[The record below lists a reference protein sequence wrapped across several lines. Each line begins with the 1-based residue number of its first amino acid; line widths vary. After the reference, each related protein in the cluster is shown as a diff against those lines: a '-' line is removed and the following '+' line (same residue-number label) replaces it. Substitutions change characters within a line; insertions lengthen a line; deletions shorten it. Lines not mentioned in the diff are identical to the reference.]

1 MKYFTYTEFDS
12 PDEVGSGK
20 KMHPDILEM
29 LDEVRDKFDKPM
41 YITSGYR
48 TEKHNDKYLIEPFK
62 AYFLSCPS
70 RTSTVARISASAL
83 CASSSSFS
91 Q

>member
-29 LDEVRDKFDKPM
+29 LDRARDKYEKPM
-41 YITSGYR
+41 RITSLC
-48 TEKHNDKYLIEPFK
+48 K
-62 AYFLSCPS
+62 FLS
-70 RTSTVARISASAL
+70 SASML
-83 CASSSSFS
+83 SFS
-91 Q
+91 STSCFTFVSRL